1 MKIAIT
7 SVYANPIHPGH
18 IECFEL
24 SQSLADQLWV
34 IVNNDVQAKLKRGS
48 KSFQDENYRM
58 RVVESNQYVDR
69 AVLSCDTDATVCQ
82 TLTKLIEE
90 AQADPSITDI
100 IFTKGGDRFAGEIPE
115 RKVCESY
122 GVKIVDGLGK
132 KTHNS
137 SWYATRV
144 ANEADTSALRK
155 TLREL
160 PDEIKEIDYLEVGY
174 RPWGVYY
181 VLEDTSS
188 YKVKKIIVKPGQ
200 RLSLQSHQHRSEHWV
215 VVEGTAAVQIRRP
228 DDPSYVGHQI
238 LHPNQSCY
246 IPQGHVHRLS
256 NLHESDILVL
266 IEVQTGSYTGEDDI
280 VRYEDDYNRTEN
292 MTESAVTS

>member
-24 SQSLADQLWV
+24 SRSLADQLWV
-34 IVNNDVQAKLKRGS
+34 IVNNDTQAKLKRGS
-48 KSFQDENYRM
+48 ESFQDENYRK
-58 RVVESNQYVDR
+58 RVVESSQYVDK
-69 AVLSCDTDATVCQ
+69 VILSSDTDTTVCQ
-82 TLTKLIEE
+82 TLTKLIKK
-90 AQADPSITDI
+90 AQSDPDITEI
-100 IFTKGGDRFAGEIPE
+100 IFTKGGDRFADEIPE
-115 RKVCESY
+115 RKICEKY

-132 KTHNS
+132 KTYHS
-137 SWYATRV
+137 SWYVNRLGNNTDATV
-144 ANEADTSALRK
+144 LKK

-160 PDEIKEIDYLEVGY
+160 PDEVKEIDYLEVGY

-181 VLEDTSS
+181 VLEDKPS

-215 VVEGTAAVQIRRP
+215 E
-228 DDPSYVGHQI
+228 DPSYVGHQI

-246 IPQGHVHRLS
+246 IPQGHIHRLS
-256 NLHESDILVL
+256 NLDESEILVL

-280 VRYEDDYNRTEN
+280 TRYEDDYDRTEK
-292 MTESAVTS
+292 MVVSTTVS